1 MMRMGLRLAR
11 VFVAFRSNRILIHL
25 QQLAIDCV
33 RLLRPRFLI
42 TRGTSRNLGAAV
54 IDVRNMLYQ
63 TQYIARLYFC
73 ICLTDTYE

>member
-1 MMRMGLRLAR
+1 MVRMGLRLACA
-11 VFVAFRSNRILIHL
+11 FVAIESIRIFIHL
-25 QQLAIDCV
+25 QQLALGCV

-73 ICLTDTYE
+73 ICLTDTYG